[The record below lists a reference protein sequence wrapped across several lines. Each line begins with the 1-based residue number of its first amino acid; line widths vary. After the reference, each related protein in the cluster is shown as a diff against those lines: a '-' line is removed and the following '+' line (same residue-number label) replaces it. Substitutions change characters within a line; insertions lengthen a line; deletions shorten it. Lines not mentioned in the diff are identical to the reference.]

1 MAEERSEERVGS
13 LLFSSPE
20 MLLIGYNHSLAT
32 DIWSAG
38 VLLFIMLGG
47 FFPFLSSP
55 PTQEGITFLIVRGQV
70 DLSTP
75 EFYNVSP
82 LAKDLVLRM
91 LQVDER
97 RRITISQ
104 VLQHPWFTRVY

>member
-1 MAEERSEERVGS
+1 
-13 LLFSSPE
+13 LLYNSPE
-20 MLLIGYNHSLAT
+20 ILLVGFSHSFAT
-32 DIWSAG
+32 DVWSAG
-38 VLLFIMLGG
+38 VLLYIMLAGI
-47 FFPFLSSP
+47 FPFLSTP
-55 PTQEGITFLIVRGQV
+55 FNVQAITYLIIQGSYS
-70 DLSTP
+70 LSTSA
-75 EFYNVSP
+75 FNNVSP